1 MPDTKEQLLKRIEE
15 QRGIEGDTMTPR
27 NWRIELRHR
36 RLVLDILEYLL
47 LCDTARKL
55 D

>member
-1 MPDTKEQLLKRIEE
+1 MPDTKEQLLKRIEDLRE
-15 QRGIEGDTMTPR
+15 HQSTSIAPR
-27 NWRIELRHR
+27 SWSLELLHR
-36 RLVLDILEYLL
+36 RLFLDILEYLL

>member
-1 MPDTKEQLLKRIEE
+1 MPDTKEQLLKRIED
-15 QRGIEGDTMTPR
+15 QREIMVDTMGR
-27 NWRIELRHR
+27 GSKLLELSYR